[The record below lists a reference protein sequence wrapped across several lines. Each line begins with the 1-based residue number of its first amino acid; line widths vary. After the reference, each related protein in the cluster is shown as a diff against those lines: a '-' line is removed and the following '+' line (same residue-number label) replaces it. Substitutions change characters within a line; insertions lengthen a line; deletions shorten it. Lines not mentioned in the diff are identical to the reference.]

1 MEKAHTLFPSLPLS
15 NLTSLLTHSE
25 GTSAYDAVW
34 TIATMW
40 SYLMEDSL
48 CGSDALTA
56 EMEQV
61 LASISVR
68 ELVHETE
75 THGP

>member
-1 MEKAHTLFPSLPLS
+1 
-15 NLTSLLTHSE
+15 
-25 GTSAYDAVW
+25 
-34 TIATMW
+34 
-40 SYLMEDSL
+40 MEDSL